1 MKEFKESGLVFRFDD
16 RWDLKVTWVELDIS
30 TENLLRRAKTN
41 MSAKWK
47 ELRKRLTWL
56 TSNVDILN
64 TRAYN
69 NELEGME

>member
-1 MKEFKESGLVFRFDD
+1 MEHLNDNGN
-16 RWDLKVTWVELDIS
+16 LKVIAWVELDVS

-41 MSAKWK
+41 MSAKRK

-69 NELEGME
+69 NELAGMEVNFE